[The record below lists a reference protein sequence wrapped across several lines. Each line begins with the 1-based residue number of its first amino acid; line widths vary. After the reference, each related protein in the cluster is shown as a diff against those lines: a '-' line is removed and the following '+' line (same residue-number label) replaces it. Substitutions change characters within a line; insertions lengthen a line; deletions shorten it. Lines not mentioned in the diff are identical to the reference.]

1 MARLLTVVSLSEHEA
16 GIYGSTGGK
25 RFDALVS
32 FTTSNFAKVGWMA
45 KSHGLWR
52 VTPAGLQAWRDFPDS
67 TVFIRTA
74 TRIRNARKARLRPIS
89 NSPLIDD
96 AGAAAQQSPMAEGK
110 EDLEIPALTLSA
122 VRARAWTEIQAFIA
136 RLSAYEFQQLA
147 ADLLRA
153 LSWHVAW
160 IAAPGKD
167 GGVDIVAFRDP
178 LGATARRLK
187 VQVTQGDRPVDI
199 ARVRSFLAV
208 LHEDDIGVFVSL
220 RGFTRDAEEF
230 ARVRARR
237 RLSLLDLDVL
247 VELWGEHYAKLDDR
261 ARQRLPLARVLCLA
275 PSAAPA
281 AAGPMP
287 VPGAA

>member
-1 MARLLTVVSLSEHEA
+1 
-16 GIYGSTGGK
+16 
-25 RFDALVS
+25 
-32 FTTSNFAKVGWMA
+32 MA

-52 VTPAGLQAWRDFPDS
+52 VTPAGSQAWRDFPDPA
-67 TVFIRTA
+67 VFIRTA
-74 TRIRNARKARLRPIS
+74 TRIRNARKARLRPL
-89 NSPLIDD
+89 PDCPPRAD
-96 AGAAAQQSPMAEGK
+96 ASAAEPQGPSATAASDELGC
-110 EDLEIPALTLSA
+110 PALTLPTA
-122 VRARAWTEIQAFIA
+122 RARAWTEIQAFVA
-136 RLSAYEFQQLA
+136 RLSAYEFQQLT

-153 LSWHVAW
+153 LGWQVAW

-230 ARVRARR
+230 ARVHARR
-237 RLSLLDLDVL
+237 RVTLLDLEGF

-261 ARQRLPLARVLCLA
+261 ARRRLPLMRVLFLA
-275 PSAAPA
+275 PEAISHRPSAISTNLEHDPFKLIH
-281 AAGPMP
+281 G
-287 VPGAA
+287 GAH